1 MGIKSW
7 DKIEK
12 TMNKL
17 VKKGIKSL
25 KGIKK
30 DAIIYAKDTY
40 NEFAKPVVKTI
51 SRNIEKIDW
60 NGIYKDGVK
69 AADAA
74 IYEVRS
80 FAKKSD
86 KLIKISSNKVIRTA
100 FVKTAQKRA
109 IIKLKR
115 AQKFINKRLPLAKA
129 AVIGFATV
137 NVVKAEAFI
146 NKSKKYVNKTYPKV
160 QKFVKANY
168 PNVKVWVAG
177 QLPKIEAFLAGQLSA
192 RVQKFAA

>member
-1 MGIKSW
+1 
-7 DKIEK
+7 
-12 TMNKL
+12 MNKL

-51 SRNIEKIDW
+51 SRKIERIDW
-60 NGIYKDGVK
+60 NGIYKEGVK
-69 AADAA
+69 VADAA
-74 IYEVRS
+74 VCEAKS
-80 FAKKSD
+80 FVKKSD
-86 KLIKISSNKVIRTA
+86 KLIKAGSNKAARTA
-100 FVKTAQKRA
+100 FIKTAQKKA
-109 IIKLKR
+109 IVKFKR
-115 AQKFINKRLPLAKA
+115 AQRFINNRLPVVKA

-137 NVVKAEAFI
+137 NIVKAEAFI
-146 NKSKKYVNKTYPKV
+146 NKAEKYINKTYPKI

-168 PNVKVWVAG
+168 PEVKDWVAV